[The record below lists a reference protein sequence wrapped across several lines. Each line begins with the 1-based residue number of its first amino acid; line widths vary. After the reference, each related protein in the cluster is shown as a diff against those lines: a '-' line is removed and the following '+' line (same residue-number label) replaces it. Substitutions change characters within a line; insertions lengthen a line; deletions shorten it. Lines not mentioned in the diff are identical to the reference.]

1 MELKLQLTTTNLN
14 DVQTVAKLIA
24 CEAGANKLDELL
36 VGAVLV
42 NRWKDEQGRF
52 GSTLIEV
59 ISQGNGKQY
68 STWASGAFQN
78 ATPTQRDYESAQQ
91 VLSGEFTI
99 PKNVLFQSQK
109 ALGKLWLRN
118 ENVGP
123 GNPHYYCWPKA
134 EAISHYR
141 LGRKS
146 SEKTFRNC
154 SLGTII
160 GWDWERRKPCYYA
173 GD

>member
-1 MELKLQLTTTNLN
+1 MEDLDFSNRIEDGGLFDILKQLGLLKEYTGGAQAAVTTTNLN

-78 ATPTQRDYESAQQ
+78 GLSASFRSITVMWNRFLGA
-91 VLSGEFTI
+91 VL
-99 PKNVLFQSQK
+99 
-109 ALGKLWLRN
+109 
-118 ENVGP
+118 
-123 GNPHYYCWPKA
+123 YCLTKGA
-134 EAISHYR
+134 AIS
-141 LGRKS
+141 
-146 SEKTFRNC
+146 
-154 SLGTII
+154 
-160 GWDWERRKPCYYA
+160 KP
-173 GD
+173 